1 MPEGA
6 EKMAVLI
13 YGFWVVLNGRITW
26 EIALLGLAVTAL
38 TMLFTCK
45 FCDWSLKKEW
55 GLYRCVPQ
63 LIAYSGAVIWEI
75 IKANV
80 SLGRMVYRSRPA
92 PVVCTVQTKLK
103 SRFARVIL
111 ANSITLT
118 PGTITLQLKGDH
130 LTIHC
135 LASEMAEGLDCT
147 VFEKRLEKMEETLHG

>member
-1 MPEGA
+1 MT
-6 EKMAVLI
+6 VLI

-26 EIALLGLAVTAL
+26 EIAWLGLAVTAF

-63 LIAYSGAVIWEI
+63 MIAYSGVMIWEI
-75 IKANV
+75 VKANWA
-80 SLGRMVYRSRPA
+80 LGRTVYKSRPA
-92 PVVCTVQTKLK
+92 PVVRTVQTKLK
-103 SRFARVIL
+103 SRFARMVL

-135 LASEMAEGLDCT
+135 LTPEMAEGLECT
-147 VFEKRLEKMEETLHG
+147 VFEKRLLKMEELLHG

>member
-1 MPEGA
+1 MS
-6 EKMAVLI
+6 VLI

-63 LIAYSGAVIWEI
+63 LIAYSGVVIWEI
-75 IKANV
+75 VKANWA
-80 SLGRMVYRSRPA
+80 LGRTVYKKRPE
-92 PVVCTVQTKLK
+92 PVVRTVETKLK
-103 SRFARVIL
+103 SRFARMVL

-118 PGTITLQLKGDH
+118 PGTITLSLKGNH
-130 LTIHC
+130 LTVHC
-135 LASEMAEGLDCT
+135 LTDEMAEGLEDT
-147 VFEKRLEKMEETLHG
+147 VFEKRLLKMEELLHG

>member
-1 MPEGA
+1 MS
-6 EKMAVLI
+6 VLI

-63 LIAYSGAVIWEI
+63 LIAYSGVVIWEI
-75 IKANV
+75 VKANWA
-80 SLGRMVYRSRPA
+80 LGRTVYKKRPEPA
-92 PVVCTVQTKLK
+92 VRTVETKLK
-103 SRFARVIL
+103 SRFARMVL

-118 PGTITLQLKGDH
+118 PGTITLSLKGNH
-130 LTIHC
+130 LTVHC
-135 LASEMAEGLDCT
+135 LTDEMAEGLEDT
-147 VFEKRLEKMEETLHG
+147 VFEKRLLKMEELLHG